1 MSFFDIKDGDHPI
14 NRIAGPIDCR
24 LCPHED
30 KYSEVKPNLV
40 KILKEELTEINKKE
54 YVALDILLDAE
65 GIQIKVSDFKP
76 VEEWKKIKE
85 RGYFLYGRR
94 KYQFKYPVT
103 LGFDGATSY

>member
-1 MSFFDIKDGDHPI
+1 MEKALIREVFTTMLVFCAVFRFDYR
-14 NRIAGPIDCR
+14 RII
-24 LCPHED
+24 
-30 KYSEVKPNLV
+30 VNVTKPNLV

-54 YVALDILLDAE
+54 YVVLDILLDVE

-85 RGYFLYGRR
+85 KGYFLYGRR

-103 LGFDGATSY
+103 LRFDGATDY